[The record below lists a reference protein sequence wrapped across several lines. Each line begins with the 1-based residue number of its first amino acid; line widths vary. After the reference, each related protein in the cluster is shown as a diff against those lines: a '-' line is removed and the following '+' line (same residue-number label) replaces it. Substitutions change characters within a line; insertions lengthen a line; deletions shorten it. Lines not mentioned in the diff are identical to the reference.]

1 MESLAREARA
11 MPNHPESERSV
22 LGAMLRSNEAALL
35 VLESLTEDDFYDPAN
50 REVYSAMR
58 ALSETG
64 RALDLVTLDAELSSR
79 GKLEAVGGAQYLI
92 ELVNAVPS
100 ASNVRAYI
108 RIVDE
113 RSTLRKLIRA
123 AEDIVNMSYEGERET
138 RDILESAERA
148 IYDIA
153 MRKGGEQLKPIQPIL
168 LNTFEKIEEL
178 VKNHGRIE
186 GVPTGYSEL
195 DDMLTGLHAGE
206 LVLIAARPS
215 MGKTSFGMNIVENAA
230 IRAGK
235 KAAVFS
241 LEMPAEQLAMRM
253 LCTEAKVDMQRVRRG
268 QISDEE
274 WGKLSEAMIAIGP
287 SGMFV
292 DASSGVTVAEVRSK
306 ARRLQLEQGLDLI
319 MIDYIQLMT
328 ASGRFGSRQEE
339 VSAIS
344 RSLKGLAT
352 ELGVPVIALSQL
364 SRAPTGRANHRPML
378 SDIRESGAIEQDADV
393 VMFIHREDYYEPET
407 AEKNIAEIIIA
418 KQRNGALG
426 TVKLGWKG
434 EYTWFMDLSPRARE
448 ARRPRRRKNAP
459 RRRASRGRD
468 RRSFLAPGG
477 GAVGAQ
483 ALFAL
488 RAIVAEHRSAH
499 RAAAQRARVRRA
511 VAHGAFHHRHPKHPF
526 AKSSP
531 ARMARKAFRALAV
544 SVCSA
549 EGRFMRRQRFTQT
562 MRLPHSSMESSTVAR
577 SQGSKGLTT
586 HTGGAAGMPCG
597 AQGGQGGGGGGQPQ
611 GRGGLQ
617 PLGGLRPQGRSA
629 NRGIRTIGASGARS
643 PGQKGGLRYMG
654 NILSGRGASQSR
666 GTVAGHGHTMPPA
679 ARRSAPMM
687 DILSLRRAIV

>member
-123 AEDIVNMSYEGERET
+123 AEEIVNMSYEGERET
-138 RDILESAERA
+138 RDILENAERA

-448 ARRPRRRKNAP
+448 AAAP
-459 RRRASRGRD
+459 
-468 RRSFLAPGG
+468 
-477 GAVGAQ
+477 AQ
-483 ALFAL
+483 A
-488 RAIVAEHRSAH
+488 
-499 RAAAQRARVRRA
+499 
-511 VAHGAFHHRHPKHPF
+511 
-526 AKSSP
+526 
-531 ARMARKAFRALAV
+531 
-544 SVCSA
+544 
-549 EGRFMRRQRFTQT
+549 
-562 MRLPHSSMESSTVAR
+562 
-577 SQGSKGLTT
+577 
-586 HTGGAAGMPCG
+586 
-597 AQGGQGGGGGGQPQ
+597 
-611 GRGGLQ
+611 
-617 PLGGLRPQGRSA
+617 
-629 NRGIRTIGASGARS
+629 
-643 PGQKGGLRYMG
+643 
-654 NILSGRGASQSR
+654 
-666 GTVAGHGHTMPPA
+666 
-679 ARRSAPMM
+679 
-687 DILSLRRAIV
+687 